1 MGQNQLHEFCHEMN
15 RKTRQ
20 NCCKR
25 TADQS
30 REVAR
35 RLRAKLR
42 NVFKAKQNKK
52 AKLLPQQ
59 QQQQQQEA
67 KVTAVIC

>member
-1 MGQNQLHEFCHEMN
+1 MYS
-15 RKTRQ
+15 K
-20 NCCKR
+20 
-25 TADQS
+25 
-30 REVAR
+30 EVAR

-59 QQQQQQEA
+59 QQQQQQQEEE
-67 KVTAVIC
+67 VTAVFC